1 MSRRLTNI
9 ELDQIDEIVERYQE
23 WVAEGQDAYA
33 KTGMLKDCRLQ
44 FTSMACGGNGGP
56 TGHDD
61 GSTIRGSYY
70 PGQPDVFFQRV
81 CERMRWEW

>member
-44 FTSMACGGNGGP
+44 FAKMAA
-56 TGHDD
+56 
-61 GSTIRGSYY
+61 GSGSSLVS
-70 PGQPDVFFQRV
+70 QLQRP
-81 CERMRWEW
+81 RSSQSFWS